1 MNDLL
6 PAIRPRIRDS
16 EALFEQIDCRIP
28 MSLIVRNDSK
38 PAKGFYPHLDRHFR
52 RVENAIVKLLRRIPL
67 TSICRELAFVIRHDS
82 FFEWAQHAIV
92 FVDKFDERLTLP
104 EAHFLPTLAAKMFEF
119 GQPFPAR
126 RADEMKHAVAQRLLN
141 GIGSFCSAFIFPPRC
156 KLVEMLG

>member
-1 MNDLL
+1 FLSERDSFLQKLFCVRQTITVSVGRSDVDVEMNDLL

-82 FFEWAQHAIV
+82 FFERAQHAIV
-92 FVDKFDERLTLP
+92 FVHKFDERLTLP

-119 GQPFPAR
+119 
-126 RADEMKHAVAQRLLN
+126 
-141 GIGSFCSAFIFPPRC
+141 
-156 KLVEMLG
+156 